1 MLQTLVSQVKQLMES
16 NNRLD
21 IENRNLLREM
31 QERDEK
37 MKTIDDE
44 LSAIKAELVW
54 IFSYLC

>member
-1 MLQTLVSQVKQLMES
+1 MLQTLVSQVKQLTET

-37 MKTIDDE
+37 MKTVDDE
-44 LSAIKAELVW
+44 LSAIKAEFVRV
-54 IFSYLC
+54 FSYLC

>member
-1 MLQTLVSQVKQLMES
+1 MVN

-37 MKTIDDE
+37 KKMVDFE
-44 LSAIKAELVW
+44 LSAIKAEFVSVSSCL
-54 IFSYLC
+54 Y